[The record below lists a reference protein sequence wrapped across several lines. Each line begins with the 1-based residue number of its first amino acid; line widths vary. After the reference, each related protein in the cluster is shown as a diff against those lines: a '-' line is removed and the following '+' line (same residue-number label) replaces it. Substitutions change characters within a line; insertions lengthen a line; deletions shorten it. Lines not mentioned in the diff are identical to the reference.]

1 MDLAAA
7 LKDAS
12 PEALIAALKAKT
24 GGAAAPANDGKKYV
38 YYFSP
43 KGAEGCAAMRN
54 ELGGKGANLA
64 EMASIG
70 LPVPPGF
77 TISAEMCDIID
88 STGGEYPQNV
98 KDQVAANL
106 ARLEKETGK
115 KFGDNANPLLV
126 SVRSG
131 ASVSLPGMMDTVL
144 NLGMNDIA
152 VEGLATKTQNARF
165 AWDSYRRFIAMFSNV
180 VKGCS
185 GEDFEHVLETIKRKK
200 AVESD
205 TQLDTEDLKWVVNQ
219 YKSVYKRETGEPF
232 PQEPTAQLWA
242 AIDAVFGSWNNPR
255 AIKYR
260 KINDIKGVMGTAVN
274 VQSMVFGNTGD
285 TSATGVCFSRNPS
298 TGENTFYGEWLVN
311 AQGED
316 VVAGIRTPQQITKE
330 SSQHWAKE
338 HGISEE
344 DRIAK
349 YPSMEEGMPATFKEL
364 VRVKDLLQYHYRD
377 MQDME
382 FTIEDN
388 NLYMLQTRSGKR
400 TALAAVKIAV
410 DMAAEGLIEDKE
422 AVMRISDPRQ
432 LDQLLHPMID
442 PKIKLKALAKGL
454 PASPGA
460 GVGQIVFNSE
470 DAEEWAK
477 QGKKVILVRVETSPE
492 DVGGMHVAQGI
503 LTARGGMTSHAA
515 VVARGMG
522 KCCVCGVGELT
533 LDPAAGT
540 CTIGKVTLEEGDW
553 ITLNGNTG
561 EVVEGQTPLVECA
574 LTGDFKKLMDMCD
587 KYRRLRVRANAD
599 TPQDCKVA
607 VRFGAEGVGL
617 CRTEHMFFTGNR
629 IDAVREMIVADNLDQ
644 RLVALDKLLQMQR
657 EDFVGIF
664 TEMRGR
670 PVTVRLLDPPLHE
683 FVPHQS
689 DGPEAKLLATALKIS
704 LEKVKARIESLEE
717 SNPMLGHRGCR
728 LGITYPEIYN
738 MQVRAV
744 FEAACQVKKAG
755 IPIQAPEIM
764 IPLVGK
770 VDELKI
776 LKDYAIAE
784 AEAVMKEQ
792 SCTLK
797 YMIGTMIEVPRA
809 AVTADTIAKEAEFF
823 SFGTNDLTQMGCGF
837 SRDDAGKFLGEY
849 VQKGIYETDPFQSID
864 QEGVGELVKI
874 ACSKGRSV
882 RPKIKLGIC
891 GEHGGDPDSI
901 HFFNSI
907 PLTYVSCSPYRVP
920 IAMLAAAQAAIIAEQ

>member
-1 MDLAAA
+1 M
-7 LKDAS
+7 KM
-12 PEALIAALKAKT
+12 T
-24 GGAAAPANDGKKYV
+24 
-38 YYFSP
+38 
-43 KGAEGCAAMRN
+43 
-54 ELGGKGANLA
+54 LGGKGANLA

-77 TISAEMCDIID
+77 TISADLCDIFY
-88 STGGEYPQNV
+88 SMGGTYPQTV
-98 KDQVAANL
+98 RDQVAANL
-106 ARLEKETGK
+106 KALEEETGK
-115 KFGDNANPLLV
+115 KFGDTTNPLLV

-131 ASVSLPGMMDTVL
+131 AAVSMPGMMDTVL
-144 NLGMNDIA
+144 NLGLNDVA
-152 VEGLATKTQNARF
+152 VEGVAKATGNPRF

-185 GEDFEHVLETIKRKK
+185 GEDFEHVLETIKDKK
-200 AVESD
+200 GVEND
-205 TQLDTEDLKWVVNQ
+205 TELDAEDLKWVVGEF
-219 YKSVYKRETGEPF
+219 KKVYKRECGDAF

-260 KINDIKGVMGTAVN
+260 EINDLKGVKGTAVN
-274 VQSMVFGNTGD
+274 VQSMVYGNTGS

-298 TGENTFYGEWLVN
+298 TGENKFYGEWLVN

-330 SSQHWAKE
+330 ASQLWAKE
-338 HGISEE
+338 HGISEA
-344 DRIAK
+344 DRTSK
-349 YPSMEEGMPATFKEL
+349 FPSMEEGMPETYLEL

-382 FTIEDN
+382 FTIEYGK
-388 NLYMLQTRSGKR
+388 LYMLQTRSGKR

-410 DMAAEGLIEDKE
+410 DMCAEGLIEDRE
-422 AVMRISDPRQ
+422 AIMRVDPKQ

-442 PKIKLKALAKGL
+442 PNVKLAAVGKGL

-460 GVGQIVFNSE
+460 AVGQVVFNSD

-477 QGKKVILVRVETSPE
+477 AGKKVILCRVETSPE

-522 KCCVCGVGELT
+522 KCCVCGVGELKFDT
-533 LDPAAGT
+533 AAKT
-540 CTIGKVTLEEGDW
+540 CTLGKATFKEGDW
-553 ITLNGNTG
+553 MTLNGNTG
-561 EVVEGQTPLVECA
+561 EIVVGQSPLVEAA
-574 LTGDFKKLMDMCD
+574 LTGDFKKLMDFCD
-587 KYRRLRVRANAD
+587 KYRRLRVRSNSD
-599 TPQDCKVA
+599 TPEDCRVS

-629 IDAVREMIVADNLDQ
+629 IDSVREMIVADTLEQ
-644 RLVALDKLLQMQR
+644 RMVALDRLLVMQR

-670 PVTVRLLDPPLHE
+670 PVTIRLLDPPLHE

-689 DGPEAKLLATALKIS
+689 DGTEAQGLATAMKIS
-704 LEKVKARIESLEE
+704 LEKVKSRIEGLAE

-728 LGITYPEIYN
+728 LGITYPEIYD
-738 MQVRAV
+738 MQVRAI

-755 IPIQAPEIM
+755 IPIKAPEVM

-770 VDELKI
+770 VDELRI
-776 LKDYAIAE
+776 LKQNAINVLE
-784 AEAVMKEQ
+784 DVMKEQ
-792 SCTLK
+792 KCVIP

-809 AVTADTIAKEAEFF
+809 AVTADKIAEEAEFF

-849 VQKGIYETDPFQSID
+849 VSKGIYEYDPFQCID
-864 QEGVGELVKI
+864 EEGVGELVRI
-874 ACSKGRSV
+874 ACAKGRSV
-882 RPKIKLGIC
+882 RPKIKCGVC
-891 GEHGGDPDSI
+891 GEHGGDPKSI
-901 HFFNSI
+901 KFFHSV
-907 PLTYVSCSPYRVP
+907 PLQYVSCSPYRVP
-920 IAMLAAAQAAIIAEQ
+920 IAMLAAAQAAIAEEDAA